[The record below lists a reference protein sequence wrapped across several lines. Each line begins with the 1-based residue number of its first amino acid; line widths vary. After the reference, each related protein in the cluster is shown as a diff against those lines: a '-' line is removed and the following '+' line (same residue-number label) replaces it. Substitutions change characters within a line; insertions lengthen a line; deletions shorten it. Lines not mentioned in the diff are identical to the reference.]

1 MAKLISCENHK
12 VYINDHKVYINEK
25 RKIEY
30 ELHKIE
36 KELGL
41 RNDTKTSNENM
52 HYHKIEN

>member
-36 KELGL
+36 KKLGL
-41 RNDTKTSNENM
+41 RNDINTSNENM